1 MITLVPRILGFLF
14 YYSPS
19 HPSAEAILP
28 ALADLPAH
36 FEQQYQDKVQTLVKA
51 MIAEVQG
58 EADFDVE
65 HEPKLETR
73 HEVLAREFSLLFEG
87 LGEMPAPPWGSV
99 YLDSESIV
107 MGESTVE
114 YRRFLASCGIALDT
128 QMREPDDQFGLMLL
142 AFAQLL
148 ESEKFDASAELLEQ
162 HLLPWA
168 FRYLEVLQQVE
179 GISPFYPNLAQVTH
193 LYLTS
198 LVEELELSPA
208 EKPLFK

>member
-36 FEQQYQDKVQTLVKA
+36 FEQQYQDKVQTLVQA
-51 MIAEVQG
+51 MIAEVQD
-58 EADFDVE
+58 EAKPE
-65 HEPKLETR
+65 AR
-73 HEVLAREFSLLFEG
+73 HEALAREFSLLFEG

-114 YRRFLASCGIALDT
+114 YRRFLASSGIALDT

-148 ESEKFDASAELLEQ
+148 ESEKFDASTELLEQ

>member
-19 HPSAEAILP
+19 HPSVEAILP
-28 ALADLPAH
+28 ALCDLPEQ
-36 FEQQYQDKVQTLVKA
+36 FESKHHAKIRTLVQKMA
-51 MIAEVQG
+51 AQIQDSTKHDE
-58 EADFDVE
+58 
-65 HEPKLETR
+65 
-73 HEVLAREFSLLFEG
+73 LAGEFSLLFEG

-99 YLDSESIV
+99 YLDRESIV

-114 YRRFLASCGIALDT
+114 YRRFLAGNGIALDT

-142 AFAQLL
+142 AFAQFM
-148 ESEKFDASAELLEQ
+148 ESEKFDASAELLEL

-168 FRYLEVLQQVE
+168 LRYLEVLQQVE
-179 GISPFYPNLAQVTH
+179 GVSPFYPNLAKVAH

-208 EKPLFK
+208 NKPLFK

>member
-28 ALADLPAH
+28 ALADLPEH
-36 FEQQYQDKVQTLVKA
+36 FESQYQDKVQTLVQA
-51 MIAEVQG
+51 MIAEVQD
-58 EADFDVE
+58 EAKPE
-65 HEPKLETR
+65 AR
-73 HEVLAREFSLLFEG
+73 HEALAQEFSLLFEG

-99 YLDSESIV
+99 YLDRESIV

-114 YRRFLASCGIALDT
+114 YRRFLASSGIVLDT

-179 GISPFYPNLAQVTH
+179 GISPFYPSLAKIAH